1 MNLFD
6 PQREFLANGRRTWLR
21 GNVAIPEISIYPTPT
36 GTIRLSMMLPI
47 KEGIFV
53 SKRFEKEIHP
63 SELPTILQWFT
74 EDPETWAET
83 FFPPDLP
90 NLQPELRSTPKPKSI
105 TTKPPVIKS
114 SPAKSINE
122 LDF

>member
-6 PQREFLANGRRTWLR
+6 PQREFLANGRRTWQR
-21 GNVAIPEISIYPTPT
+21 GQIAIPEIQIFPLENLN
-36 GTIRLSMMLPI
+36 IRLSIMLPV
-47 KEGIFV
+47 KEGIFT
-53 SKRFEKEIHP
+53 SKRFEKEITQA
-63 SELPTILQWFT
+63 ELFPALNAFVT
-74 EDPETWAET
+74 DPESWAET

-90 NLQPELRSTPKPKSI
+90 NLQPELRSTPKPKSLN
-105 TTKPPVIKS
+105 TKPPVIKS